1 MMINQNTEL
10 LDSDF
15 EEAAMQIGLEI
26 HQKVEDLLKDSP
38 LKEQVEEMVHHYYS
52 LGIEIG
58 EMVER
63 HRRSTIN
70 KMLGLLDD
78 YVK

>member
-1 MMINQNTEL
+1 MTEQNTEL

-15 EEAAMQIGLEI
+15 QEAAIQIELEI
-26 HQKVEDLLKDSP
+26 QQKVEDLLKDSP
-38 LKEQVEEMVHHYYS
+38 LKEQVEEMVQHYYS
-52 LGIEIG
+52 LGIEFG
-58 EMVER
+58 GMVER